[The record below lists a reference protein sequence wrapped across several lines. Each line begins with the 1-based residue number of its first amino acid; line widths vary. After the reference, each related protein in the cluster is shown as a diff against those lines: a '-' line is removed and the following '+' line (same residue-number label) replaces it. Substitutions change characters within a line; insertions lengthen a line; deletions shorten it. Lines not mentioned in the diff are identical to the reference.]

1 MGPHTDRYDNQE
13 RTARVQGGGVAMARA
28 DRTDNGVET
37 GGGIHASTSDAR
49 LVELLRTP
57 TPTAYPALQ
66 EVRARHQPA
75 VLAYA
80 RLCTTSDSAARQL
93 AAQSF
98 TLAARQTARGTE
110 PLVPLRLQLLLLT
123 GRMTAAW
130 AADERAGGLD
140 AALLLVLGSAG
151 PDGPIPPMLSAF
163 RSLPSRAQG
172 LVWYGVVEREDEERT
187 AVLLGLTR
195 EDVAHETASAL
206 QSMSQACLRIRLA
219 ASDDPRCGNFGRLIG
234 ESVRPDS
241 PRTSAD
247 LSAHMAHC
255 AHCTAAH
262 EELSA
267 LRDSPRT
274 ALAEGLL
281 PWAGTAYGTREAVP
295 APPRGRTRR
304 SKSPARPKA
313 LTVPAAWPLARRIAL
328 SSAALGVALTPLV
341 VFLLARGGS
350 PSSPPQQ
357 AAGLVTTPPSVP
369 QVTATA
375 SDSPT
380 PSPSAT
386 SKSPSPTRTSSH
398 RKPSK
403 SPSKP
408 PSKSP
413 KPSPSPAH
421 APNGA
426 YAQIVNVS
434 SGLCLDVR
442 GGDFRNGTDVITANC
457 SSSRTQRWRVDS
469 GRGVVQSAADPD
481 YCLDSRGDVGRGVG
495 IWTCDS
501 VDGGNGR
508 NLRFTVDSDGVIRPA
523 IAIETALTPDNG
535 GVGAGLSLDPLSGS
549 AAQKWRAGAR

>member
-1 MGPHTDRYDNQE
+1 
-13 RTARVQGGGVAMARA
+13 MARA

-37 GGGIHASTSDAR
+37 GGGIHASTSDTR

-93 AAQSF
+93 AAQAF
-98 TLAARQTARGTE
+98 ILAARQTARGTE

-123 GRMTAAW
+123 GRMAASW
-130 AADERAGGLD
+130 ASDERAGGLD
-140 AALLLVLGSAG
+140 AGLLFVLGTAG
-151 PDGPIPPMLSAF
+151 PDVPTPPMLSAF

-172 LVWYGVVEREDEERT
+172 LVWYGVVEREAEERT

-206 QSMSQACLRIRLA
+206 QSMSQACLRVRLA

-247 LSAHMAHC
+247 LSAHMARC

-262 EELSA
+262 AELSA

-274 ALAEGLL
+274 TLAEGLL
-281 PWAGTAYGTREAVP
+281 PWAGTAYVAREAVP
-295 APPRGRTRR
+295 APRPEGRTRR
-304 SKSPARPKA
+304 SKSPARPRA
-313 LTVPAAWPLARRIAL
+313 LAIPAAWPLSRRIAL

-341 VFLLARGGS
+341 VFLVAQGGS

-357 AAGLVTTPPSVP
+357 AAGGVGTPPGTP
-369 QVTATA
+369 QVTATT
-375 SDSPT
+375 SVSVS

-398 RKPSK
+398 PKPSRSPSK
-403 SPSKP
+403 SA
-408 PSKSP
+408 SKSP

-421 APNGA
+421 APNGT

-442 GGDFRNGTDVITANC
+442 GGAFQNGTDVVTATC
-457 SSSRTQRWRVDS
+457 SSSRTQHWRVDS
-469 GRGVVQSAADPD
+469 ARGVVQSAADPN
-481 YCLDSRGDVGRGVG
+481 YCLDSRGDVGKGVG

-501 VDGGNGR
+501 VGGGNGQ
-508 NLRFTVDSDGVIRPA
+508 NLRFTVDFDGVIRPA

-535 GVGAGLSLDPLSGS
+535 GVGAGLSLDPLSGG
-549 AAQKWRAGAR
+549 ANQRWRAGAR